1 MNQTG
6 GGNAIVRVAT
16 GLVLIPLALLLIF
29 RGGRLV
35 PLALGVITA
44 GVLWEYHRLLKVGGE
59 VPRLP
64 VLIAAGV
71 GVQALTSLGN
81 AEAAAAVVFAALAVE
96 LGLSLL
102 RFPATSL
109 LRRAGAL
116 ALGAVY
122 VGYPL
127 GLAERLWAASPWLVA
142 GGFMLI
148 WADDILAYFVG
159 VNLGKHRLAPQV
171 SPKKSLEGS
180 LGGIAGAVIVALL
193 IRNRLGL
200 GIPQAAVTGLA
211 VAVAGQAGDLV
222 ESALKRESGV
232 KDSGRLLPGHG
243 GLLDRFDSS
252 LLAFPV
258 LYVLLRMLQ

>member
-1 MNQTG
+1 MSQIRSG
-6 GGNAIVRVAT
+6 GALTRVAT
-16 GLVLIPLALLLIF
+16 GLILIPLALLLIF

-35 PLALGVITA
+35 PLALGGIAA
-44 GVLWEYHRLLKVGGE
+44 GLLWEYHRLLRVGGE

-64 VLIAAGV
+64 LLVAAGV
-71 GVQALTSLGN
+71 GVQALTAMGN
-81 AEAAAAVVFAALAVE
+81 AGTAVGVVFAAVAGE
-96 LGLSLL
+96 LTLSLL

-127 GLAERLWAASPWLVA
+127 GLAARLWAASPWWIA

-148 WADDILAYFVG
+148 WANDILAYFVG
-159 VNLGKHRLAPQV
+159 VNFGKHRLAPQV
-171 SPKKSLEGS
+171 SPKKSVEGS
-180 LGGIAGAVIVALL
+180 LGGIAGALVAALL
-193 IRNRLGL
+193 IRHQLGL
-200 GIPQAAVTGLA
+200 GVREALVTGLA
-211 VAVAGQAGDLV
+211 VAVAGQLGDLV

-258 LYVLLRMLQ
+258 LYVLLWMLQ